1 MTSVD
6 GKSEQRPSSEKLVTV
21 IFNSS
26 TLISRRVGG
35 GSRGLNELPLKI
47 NTGGRKSTMR
57 RLNNYMRCT
66 IRESRMSALVLNA
79 YQI

>member
-35 GSRGLNELPLKI
+35 GFEGFERTPFEDQYWRKKKHNEEVEQ
-47 NTGGRKSTMR
+47 RHEV
-57 RLNNYMRCT
+57 YH
-66 IRESRMSALVLNA
+66 RESRMSALVLNA